1 MTFEGR
7 VASGTGQGAYFLSLP
22 WVQRELERTL
32 ALRPFPGTLNLRVK
46 PQVREALF
54 PRREEF
60 LRIADPSSPQCPG
73 YLKEVVLNANGRTC
87 SVAWL
92 ILPELTMHRD
102 MVEIISPVAL
112 RKSLNL
118 NDGDPVD
125 VEIAEA

>member
-7 VASGTGQGAYFLSLP
+7 VTSGTGQGAYFLSLP
-22 WVQRELERTL
+22 WVERELERTL
-32 ALRPFPGTLNLRVK
+32 TLRPFPGTLNLRVK
-46 PQVREALF
+46 PQVSEALF
-54 PRREEF
+54 GGRAEF

-73 YLKEVVLNANGRTC
+73 YLKSVVLNANGRTC

-92 ILPELTMHRD
+92 ILPEQTMHHD
-102 MVEIISPVAL
+102 IVEIIAPVAL

>member
-102 MVEIISPVAL
+102 IVEIIAPVAL

-125 VEIAEA
+125 VEITEA